1 MEAAAGKLQPD
12 GTAYLDGQTVVQHLF
27 SQAVADNVGV
37 IRAFGH
43 GATGNFV
50 LQPLPGNTMP
60 LLLGMG
66 RHLLLHN
73 QAWTFTASCTA
84 GQYNEAA
91 FQALDQIIAEA
102 DKAGV
107 KLILTL
113 TDNWRTA
120 DGLYGYVI
128 WGGGQHPE
136 EFFVNPAIIQ
146 LYKNHQA
153 AMANRMNT
161 ITRRMY
167 KDEPAIF
174 AWDLI
179 NEPRSA
185 CDLHHPNATCDAPEA
200 AAIQAWIQQAAD
212 HMKAVDPN
220 HMVTVGEEGFY
231 GFGAPAASIATNPNS
246 DNTGWAEKAG
256 QNFLENHTPPSI
268 DFAATHIWT
277 DNWEANTT
285 FGVNPKVFVNN
296 WISARAA
303 DARSLNKP
311 LVIEEFGKQLPVPAD
326 AATIASVRDPIFADI
341 YAALQNVDII
351 KGTGFCAPQPS
362 CCFPPSC
369 FAAHHAGVAYWEYDY
384 LNGATDSDN
393 LVRMSDS
400 TWSNILQPAAAAV
413 VQKAAELPMVNG
425 CIPGVL
431 MASSGSSASTATPT
445 DTAINTPSITS
456 SIAGASSPEPAIS
469 GFATPGALNTMSP
482 AVATSG
488 RKMLQS

>member
-12 GTAYLDGQTVVQHLF
+12 GTAYLHGQTVVQHLF
-27 SQAVADNVGV
+27 SQAVADNIRV

-43 GATGNFV
+43 GASGNFV
-50 LQPLPGNTMP
+50 LQPSP
-60 LLLGMG
+60 
-66 RHLLLHN
+66 
-73 QAWTFTASCTA
+73 

-128 WGGGQHPE
+128 WGGAQHPE
-136 EFFVNPAIIQ
+136 EFFVNPAVIQ

-153 AMANRMNT
+153 AMANRVNT
-161 ITRRMY
+161 ITGLMY

-185 CDLHHPNATCDAPEA
+185 CDIHHPNATCDAPET

-212 HMKAVDPN
+212 NMKAVDPN

-246 DNTGWAEKAG
+246 DSTGWAEKAG
-256 QNFLENHTPPSI
+256 QNFLENHTPASI

-285 FGVNPKVFVNN
+285 FGVDPKVFVNN
-296 WISARAA
+296 WISARIA
-303 DARSLNKP
+303 DAVSLNKP
-311 LVIEEFGKQLPVPAD
+311 LVIED
-326 AATIASVRDPIFADI
+326 
-341 YAALQNVDII
+341 
-351 KGTGFCAPQPS
+351 
-362 CCFPPSC
+362 FPPSQ

-400 TWSNILQPAAAAV
+400 TWTNILQPAAAAV
-413 VQKAAELPMVNG
+413 VQKVAALPVVNG
-425 CIPGVL
+425 CIPGAL
-431 MASSGSSASTATPT
+431 MASSGSSGSTASPT
-445 DTAINTPSITS
+445 DTPIITS
-456 SIAGASSPEPAIS
+456 SIVGATSPEPAT
-469 GFATPGALNTMSP
+469 GGVALDTKSP

-488 RKMLQS
+488 RKMLHI